1 MGLDT
6 ANPDTFH
13 STLRSWSWDREK
25 DARGCSGMLL
35 LSTPCG
41 ETAGSKRPQHDGD
54 FEPVVFWL
62 SAPNSIVPTGWSED
76 SEARKLSCS
85 GKAVEEHLRTNQ

>member
-6 ANPDTFH
+6 VNPDTVH
-13 STLRSWSWDREK
+13 PALQSWSWEREK
-25 DARGCSGMLL
+25 DARGCSGMLP

-54 FEPVVFWL
+54 LDLW
-62 SAPNSIVPTGWSED
+62 
-76 SEARKLSCS
+76 CS
-85 GKAVEEHLRTNQ
+85 GSQLLTASCPLAGVRTVRHGSCPAQERQWKNT